1 MGIEGK
7 DREQEAADPKYI
19 PAARWSAFNR
29 LYDPVLA
36 LTMRERR
43 WRALMLDRV
52 DADLPPAGVA
62 VDLGCGT
69 GTFAISLAAS
79 RPDATVIGV
88 DGDEEI
94 LALARGKQG
103 AGGVDWRR
111 GLAQGL
117 PLEDATADLLST
129 SLVLH
134 HLMPDDKTAALAEA
148 ARVLKP
154 GGRLHVADWG
164 KPHDPLLSGAFFV
177 AQMID
182 GFARTADHR
191 AGRLPEIFAAAGFH
205 SIERYGRLRT
215 GFGSLDL
222 WRALGPGAAGERR

>member
-1 MGIEGK
+1 MDESAG
-7 DREQEAADPKYI
+7 RVAADAKYI
-19 PAARWSAFNR
+19 PAARWRLLTR

-36 LTMRERR
+36 VTMRERR
-43 WRALMLDRV
+43 WRGQMLERA
-52 DADLPPAGVA
+52 DADLPEGGIA

-69 GTFAISLAAS
+69 GTFAVALAAR
-79 RPDATVIGV
+79 RPDAIVTGV
-88 DGDEEI
+88 DGDAEI

-103 AGGVDWRR
+103 ADAVDWRH

-117 PLEDATADLLST
+117 PLEDDAAEVLTT

-134 HLMPDDKTAALAEA
+134 HLLPEDKSAALAEA

-154 GGRLHVADWG
+154 GGRLHVGDWG
-164 KPHDPLLSGAFFV
+164 RPHDPMLSVAFLV
-177 AQMID
+177 AQAID

-191 AGRLPEIFAAAGFH
+191 AGRLPEFFAAAGFG

-222 WRALGPGAAGERR
+222 WRAENASGSG

>member
-1 MGIEGK
+1 MGI
-7 DREQEAADPKYI
+7 DQPTEANTRYI
-19 PAARWSAFNR
+19 PAARWSVFNR
-29 LYDPVLA
+29 VYDPVLA

-43 WRALMLDRV
+43 WRGLMLDRA
-52 DADLPPAGVA
+52 DADLPPGGVA

-69 GTFAISLAAS
+69 GTFAISLAAR
-79 RPDATVIGV
+79 RPDAAVTGV

-94 LALARGKQG
+94 LALARGKRG
-103 AGGVDWRR
+103 SGGVDWRQ

-117 PLEDATADLLST
+117 PLEEGAADLLST

-134 HLMPDDKTAALAEA
+134 HLMPEDKTAALAEA

-191 AGRLPEIFAAAGFH
+191 AGRLPEFFAAAGFE

-222 WRALGPGAAGERR
+222 WRALRPAGAGGRR